1 MPEEKISDNE
11 RDLWQQKKEIG
22 RLTEERDR
30 EAYKLD
36 HYKILSLALKM
47 IALQSSKCENT
58 LTTMSNFFEMM
69 YVYRIDVEVPST
81 IGVCLKRK
89 YTTMKGI
96 RGSKRKR

>member
-1 MPEEKISDNE
+1 
-11 RDLWQQKKEIG
+11 
-22 RLTEERDR
+22 
-30 EAYKLD
+30 
-36 HYKILSLALKM
+36 
-47 IALQSSKCENT
+47 
-58 LTTMSNFFEMM
+58 MSNFFEMM